1 MPGKKRVAAQEGV
14 AKANWKSK
22 SSRDNQ
28 RTSQAKAPAKAV
40 LMGLLN
46 TSDAHDSSA
55 KQAATTAAAET
66 VLATAPNDL
75 SQLSVV
81 SPLQVQQEKQQS
93 EQPLQ
98 EQAMLDTTA
107 TAEEQQVYL
116 GLEEDFLAE
125 SVPSAV
131 QQPPSPKHEP
141 ATVDGQPSVE
151 EDVINNLGR
160 FLARQASVVSVAT
173 TMMDNLSDR
182 TETEPE
188 LASNAPAD
196 TEPPAAQEHP
206 RENAETSLQDL
217 RVSVCPYVCD
227 AAPRAAPHMPHAAP
241 RCFPVASPAAV
252 PFGRSAG
259 HIFGRHARGPELLV
273 APPGGKSAGKSAG
286 PTKK

>member
-1 MPGKKRVAAQEGV
+1 MPGTKRAAAQEGV
-14 AKANWKSK
+14 PTAKANPKSK
-22 SSRDNQ
+22 RGQ
-28 RTSQAKAPAKAV
+28 AQAKPQAKAV

-46 TSDAHDSSA
+46 TSAAQDSSA
-55 KQAATTAAAET
+55 EQAATTAAAET

-98 EQAMLDTTA
+98 EHCMLDTTA
-107 TAEEQQVYL
+107 TAEQQQVDV
-116 GLEEDFLAE
+116 GLEDDVVAE
-125 SVPSAV
+125 TIAVPSAV
-131 QQPPSPKHEP
+131 QQPPSPKQEP

-151 EDVINNLGR
+151 EDVIDNLGR
-160 FLARQASVVSVAT
+160 FLASQASVVSS
-173 TMMDNLSDR
+173 TMMDDLSDI

-217 RVSVCPYVCD
+217 RV
-227 AAPRAAPHMPHAAP
+227 RA
-241 RCFPVASPAAV
+241 C
-252 PFGRSAG
+252 
-259 HIFGRHARGPELLV
+259 
-273 APPGGKSAGKSAG
+273 PPGCGVG
-286 PTKK
+286 